1 MTWHADGKLEVA
13 FDCDAIFQ
21 RSYRVIQ
28 TRNGSFRIWMWMCGF
43 GLSRATRKNA
53 ETRAKQAGVFT
64 QIQDAM
70 NRWRTVEGSND
81 KTVRW
86 KATRDTYTAGVGEMP
101 NM

>member
-1 MTWHADGKLEVA
+1 MAWHADGKLEVA

-64 QIQDAM
+64 QIHDAM
-70 NRWRTVEGSND
+70 NRGRTG
-81 KTVRW
+81 KVRTT
-86 KATRDTYTAGVGEMP
+86 KL
-101 NM
+101 